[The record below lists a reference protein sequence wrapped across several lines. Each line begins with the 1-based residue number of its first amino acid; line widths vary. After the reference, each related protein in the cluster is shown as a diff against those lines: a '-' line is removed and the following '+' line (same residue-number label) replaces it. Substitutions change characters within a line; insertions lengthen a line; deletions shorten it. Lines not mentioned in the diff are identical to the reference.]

1 MNVVLEVHW
10 TCSTILEYASV
21 QKQSAVN
28 ADDTIRISA
37 ISNTFSRHMKSI
49 AMQGDEFKIE

>member
-1 MNVVLEVHW
+1 MNVVLEAHW

-28 ADDTIRISA
+28 ADDNIRISA
-37 ISNTFSRHMKSI
+37 ISKHFLSSHEINCD
-49 AMQGDEFKIE
+49 AGG